1 MFKPNDKYFNK
12 KADKATYGSDAAKKS
27 ISSAPSS
34 GMSANKAVAA
44 ASMAQQMGVIPQ
56 GGGMNESDGAMG
68 GAVSGAATGAAFG
81 PYGAAVGAVAGAVMG
96 AAQSRAAAKAHNA
109 KLEANKIA
117 AIGKIE
123 EEKGKNISNAL
134 GSMGMRM
141 GAGFR

>member
-1 MFKPNDKYFNK
+1 MGMRDWQGEHDKK
-12 KADKATYGSDAAKKS
+12 LAADKAAEAKKMDKYAAAAK
-27 ISSAPSS
+27 I
-34 GMSANKAVAA
+34 
-44 ASMAQQMGVIPQ
+44 AQQA
-56 GGGMNESDGAMG
+56 GGLPSDGELG

-81 PYGAAVGAVAGAVMG
+81 APGMAVGAVAGAVMG

-109 KLEANKIA
+109 KLEANKLA
-117 AIGKIE
+117 ALGKIE

>member
-12 KADKATYGSDAAKKS
+12 KADIATYGSKADKKL
-27 ISSAPSS
+27 ISSAPSK
-34 GMSANKAVAA
+34 GISADKAVAA

-56 GGGMNESDGAMG
+56 GGDGAMG
-68 GAVSGAATGAAFG
+68 GAVSGAMSGAAFG
-81 PYGAAVGAVAGAVMG
+81 APGMAVGAVAGAVMG

-109 KLEANKIA
+109 KLEANKLA
-117 AIGKIE
+117 ALGKIE